1 MRFFPET
8 HIDFMGKRR
17 IWYSVSASLILIGL
31 VSVLVRG
38 ISLGTD
44 FLGGTELIVRFER
57 PVEVGDVRGALGK
70 FGLGR
75 SEIKT
80 FGSDRDILI
89 RTAEQAAGTTMGD
102 QMRGAL
108 KDAFPTNA
116 FSVLKEDK
124 IGPRIGAELRRDAV
138 YALIAAL
145 IVILIYIGFRFKFIY
160 GFAGVIALFHDVF
173 VTLGFCSL
181 LNGLSPYLNLEM
193 TQNMV
198 AAFLTLIGFSIN
210 DTVVIFDRI
219 RENLKIYR
227 TEDLATIMN
236 KSVNQTLSRTI
247 ITSGTVFAVLLI
259 LFLFGGEVN
268 RGFAFAFL
276 IGTVSGS
283 YSTIF
288 VASAIVLD
296 WTQYRKKKLQAMK
309 AAA

>member
-1 MRFFPET
+1 MRFFRET
-8 HIDFMGKRR
+8 HIDFLGKRKT
-17 IWYSVSASLILIGL
+17 WYAVSAGLIFIGF
-31 VSVLVRG
+31 VSILVRG
-38 ISLGTD
+38 VSLGVD
-44 FLGGTELIVRFER
+44 FLGGTELVVRFDQS
-57 PVEVGDVRGALGK
+57 VGIGEVRSALDK
-70 FGLGR
+70 IGLGR

-89 RTAEQAAGTTMGD
+89 RTGEQAPGTTLAD
-102 QMRGAL
+102 TMRITLKGA
-108 KDAFPTNA
+108 FQNNSFT
-116 FSVLKEDK
+116 VLKEDK
-124 IGPRIGAELRRDAV
+124 IGPRIGEELRRDAV
-138 YALIAAL
+138 YALIASL

-160 GFAGVIALFHDVF
+160 GVAGVIALFHDAF
-173 VTLGFCSL
+173 VTLGLCSL
-181 LNGLSPYLNLEM
+181 LNGISPYLNLEM

-227 TEDLATIMN
+227 SEDLGTIMN

-247 ITSGTVFAVLLI
+247 ITSGTVFMVLLV
-259 LFLFGGEVN
+259 LFFFGGEVN

-276 IGTVSGS
+276 IGTISGS

-296 WTQYRKKKLQAMK
+296 WTRYRKKKLQAMK

>member
-1 MRFFPET
+1 MRFFRET

-17 IWYSVSASLILIGL
+17 TWYAVSAGLIFIGF
-31 VSVLVRG
+31 VSILVRG
-38 ISLGTD
+38 VSLGVD
-44 FLGGTELIVRFER
+44 FLGGTELVVRFDQS
-57 PVEVGDVRGALGK
+57 VGIGEVRSALDK
-70 FGLGR
+70 IGLGR

-89 RTAEQAAGTTMGD
+89 RTSEQAPGTTLAD
-102 QMRGAL
+102 TMRVTLKGAFQ
-108 KDAFPTNA
+108 KNSFT
-116 FSVLKEDK
+116 VLKEDK
-124 IGPRIGAELRRDAV
+124 IGPRIGEELRRDAV
-138 YALIAAL
+138 YALIASL

-160 GFAGVIALFHDVF
+160 GVAGVIALFHDAF
-173 VTLGFCSL
+173 VTLGLCSL

-193 TQNMV
+193 TQNMI

-247 ITSGTVFAVLLI
+247 ITSGTVFAVLLV

-276 IGTVSGS
+276 IGTISGS

-296 WTQYRKKKLQAMK
+296 WTQYRKKKLQALK

>member
-1 MRFFPET
+1 MRFFRET
-8 HIDFMGKRR
+8 HIDFLGKRKT
-17 IWYSVSASLILIGL
+17 WYAVSAGLIFIGF
-31 VSVLVRG
+31 VSILVRG
-38 ISLGTD
+38 VSLGID
-44 FLGGTELIVRFER
+44 FLGGTELVVRFDR
-57 PVEVGDVRGALGK
+57 PVEIGDVRAALSAK
-70 FGLGR
+70 GLGR

-80 FGSDRDILI
+80 FGSSRDILI
-89 RTAEQAAGTTMGD
+89 RTGEQASGTALGDTM
-102 QMRGAL
+102 RVTL
-108 KDAFPTNA
+108 RDAFSNNA
-116 FSVLKEDK
+116 FTLLKEDK
-124 IGPRIGAELRRDAV
+124 IGPRIGEELRRDAV
-138 YALIAAL
+138 YALFASL

-160 GFAGVIALFHDVF
+160 GVAGVIALFHDAF
-173 VTLGFCSL
+173 VTLGLCSL

-247 ITSGTVFAVLLI
+247 ITSGTVFAVLLV

-276 IGTVSGS
+276 IGTISGS

-296 WTQYRKKKLQAMK
+296 WTRYRKKRVQAMK
-309 AAA
+309 VAA